1 MTNQKI
7 YLITLLIYVLFND
20 ALSILYAYHLM
31 IRAHTVAK
39 ERRPSVSPFLFF
51 PRGIVFSDSAHCSVF
66 PSAPFQ
72 VYTLGT
78 CICSD
83 NRVKTIS
90 NDKPFVWMTQ
100 ADVGWREGG
109 GGGI

>member
-1 MTNQKI
+1 
-7 YLITLLIYVLFND
+7 LIYVSFKE
-20 ALSILYAYHLM
+20 ALSISYTYHPK
-31 IRAHTVAK
+31 IRAQTVAK
-39 ERRPSVSPFLFF
+39 ERRPDVCPFLFF
-51 PRGIVFSDSAHCSVF
+51 PRGIVFPDSAHCSVF

-100 ADVGWREGG
+100 AVRDWGRREN
-109 GGGI
+109 IT